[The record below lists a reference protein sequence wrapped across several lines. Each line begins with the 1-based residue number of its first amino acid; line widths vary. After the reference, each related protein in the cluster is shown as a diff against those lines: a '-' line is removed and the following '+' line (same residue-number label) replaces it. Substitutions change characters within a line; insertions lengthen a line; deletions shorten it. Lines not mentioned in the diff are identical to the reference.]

1 VSPGRV
7 HVAVYGEVNMNLIDG
22 SSIWLQSVA
31 TMLASLPGVEVTVLL
46 RAPEERD
53 LITGALAAHPQITL
67 EPPSTGR
74 VLKPPDAVAQLVAL
88 DDRIGF
94 DLVLLRGAAV
104 TDEAIENGRF
114 DGRIWFYYI
123 PPHSAPPGSDVA
135 RLERRGAAADRIL
148 CQTETIR
155 ARVEASVPH
164 FGSKLV
170 LLPPMI
176 PPIDPGAIQ
185 PPASGPVRKLF
196 YAGKFSPEYFFLEMV
211 NLFQRLHADDPGL
224 EFHVAGDKVHNP
236 PADPDFRPAAEHAL
250 RETPGL
256 VWHGAVERQ
265 AVRRLLGACDIALSI
280 RHPSMDAST
289 ELSTK
294 ILEYGSAGS
303 AVLLNRNPIHVGLLG
318 ADYPLLV
325 QGIDEAVEAVRAVS
339 ADPSLRADAQR
350 RCHDASLRHTF
361 ERVAGQLAPHVRPRR
376 HGSARDTGSPRVLIA
391 GHEFKF
397 FERIAEHVLD
407 SGAALREDR
416 WAKHVVHDEG
426 QSARALKWAE
436 TVVCEWCLG
445 NAAYYSRN
453 KRPGQRLVVRFH
465 RMEVETDHP
474 AAVDLDKV
482 DAMVFVAR
490 HVMEMAC
497 EKYRWRPDDRFHVV
511 PNAVD
516 LHALGRPKLPD
527 AQFSLGFIGFV
538 PMLKRIDRAIDI
550 LERVRGQDDRFR
562 LVVKGHPP
570 WDYNWMFTRD
580 AERRF
585 YERVYDRLERSPLL
599 RSAVTFEPFGPDIA
613 PFLEKV
619 GYILSLSDIEGHAVA
634 PAEGMASGAV
644 PVIYDRPGAR
654 DQYPPEWVH
663 ESTDAAATAVLRAV
677 DSGWRAE
684 SQRAREYV
692 EQWGWEQLAPA
703 WDGLLGLQ
711 AAAHA

>member
-1 VSPGRV
+1 
-7 HVAVYGEVNMNLIDG
+7 MNLIDG

-123 PPHSAPPGSDVA
+123 PPHSAPP
-135 RLERRGAAADRIL
+135 
-148 CQTETIR
+148 
-155 ARVEASVPH
+155 VEASV
-164 FGSKLV
+164 L
-170 LLPPMI
+170 
-176 PPIDPGAIQ
+176 D
-185 PPASGPVRKLF
+185 R
-196 YAGKFSPEYFFLEMV
+196 
-211 NLFQRLHADDPGL
+211 
-224 EFHVAGDKVHNP
+224 
-236 PADPDFRPAAEHAL
+236 
-250 RETPGL
+250 L